1 MSKRNSQAAKSAA
14 RERLR
19 AEREREAKRAKVR
32 RQIIVAA
39 SVVGVLAAAGGI
51 GYAVVQANKPGYWEA
66 VKDDKL
72 VKPANAS
79 GENGT
84 TVVLGEDSAKK
95 TLVMY
100 EDPRCPACAQFEQ
113 TVGST
118 VDKDVKD
125 GKYKIQ
131 FVGATFI
138 DNNVPGEGSK
148 NALSALG
155 AALNVGPEAFL
166 EYKTALYSTK
176 YHPDETE
183 DQFKDDA
190 YLIKVANTVDAL
202 KDNKQFQTAVKKG
215 TYDKWALVMSEKFD
229 TDGGKYN
236 FQGTPTLLMDGKKIT
251 GSDGKNTPMS
261 VQDYTKAIDGALKG

>member
-1 MSKRNSQAAKSAA
+1 MSKRNSQAAKTAA

-19 AEREREAKRAKVR
+19 IEREREAKRAKIK
-32 RQIIVAA
+32 RQLIVAG
-39 SVVGVLAAAGGI
+39 SIVGVLAIAGGI
-51 GYAVVQANKPGYWEA
+51 SYAVMQGNKPGYWEA
-66 VKDDKL
+66 AKDDKL
-72 VKPANAS
+72 VKPANTT

-84 TVVLGEDSAKK
+84 TVVVGKDSAKK

-113 TVGST
+113 VVGPT
-118 VDKDVKD
+118 VDKGFED

-155 AALNVGPEAFL
+155 AALNVSPEAFL
-166 EYKTALYSTK
+166 KYKTALYSTK
-176 YHPDETE
+176 YHPEETE
-183 DQFKDDA
+183 DKFKDDD
-190 YLIKVANTVDAL
+190 YLIEVANTVDGL
-202 KDNKQFQTAVKKG
+202 KNNKQFQTAVKDG

-229 TDGGKYN
+229 ADGEKYK
-236 FQGTPTLLMDGKKIT
+236 FQGTPTLLMDEKKIT
-251 GSDGKNTPMS
+251 GSDGENTPMN
-261 VQDYTKAIDGALKG
+261 VADFNKAIETALKG

>member
-66 VKDDKL
+66 AKDAEL

-84 TVVLGEDSAKK
+84 TVVVGKDSAKK

-131 FVGATFI
+131 YVGATFI
-138 DNNVPGEGSK
+138 DNNIPGEGSK

-155 AALNVGPEAFL
+155 AALNVSPEAFL

-183 DQFKDDA
+183 DKFKDDA

-229 TDGGKYN
+229 SDGGKYD
-236 FQGTPTLLMDGKKIT
+236 FQGTPTLLMDGKKVT
-251 GSDGKNTPMS
+251 GSDGKSAPMN
-261 VQDYTKAIDGALKG
+261 VEDYTKAIEGALKG